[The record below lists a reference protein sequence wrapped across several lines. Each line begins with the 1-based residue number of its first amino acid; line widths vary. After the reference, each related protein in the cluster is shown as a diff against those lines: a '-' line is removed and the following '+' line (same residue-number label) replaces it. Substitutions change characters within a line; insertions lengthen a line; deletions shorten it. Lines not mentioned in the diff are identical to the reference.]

1 MTTATKDNYIYAVG
15 RRKTSTAQVR
25 VYKAPALKIEVN
37 GKDFTEYF
45 PTDLLQRLVQEPFT
59 KGKVAPEYK
68 ITVLVRGGGIHG
80 QAEAVRHGI
89 TRALIVDQPETRTEL
104 KSLGLLKR
112 DPRKKE
118 RKKFGFRK
126 ARKRVQWS
134 KR

>member
-1 MTTATKDNYIYAVG
+1 MTTATKDQYIYAIG
-15 RRKTSTAQVR
+15 RRKTSTAQIR
-25 VYKAPALKIEVN
+25 VYKASALKIVVN

-45 PTDLLQRLVQEPFT
+45 PTELLQRLIQEPFS

-68 ITVLVRGGGIHG
+68 ITVLVHGGGIHG
-80 QAEAVRHGI
+80 QAEAVRHGLS
-89 TRALIVDQPETRTEL
+89 RALIIDQPETRVEL

-118 RKKFGFRK
+118 RKKFGFVK